1 MTEQSNSERTAP
13 ATSETNGC
21 DGSAA
26 MAESSRRHFLKKSAA
41 LAAGVTATQ
50 ALPEAAMAQG
60 ASDVELNRVLQQRR
74 ILLKGGVVLTLD
86 RGVGDFAQADVLI
99 EDGKIREVRRN
110 IVVSDDAA
118 AAIDVPGRILIP
130 GFIDTHSHSYQ
141 GILRNILS
149 NGRVDPDYNRDIIG
163 KLTPAFTPVDAYAGM
178 LSTALGMI
186 EAGTTCVV
194 DVSQVNNTPEH
205 SDALIRALQ
214 DSGIRA
220 VFGYSD
226 GKGPG
231 VQYPQD
237 IFRLQRSYFSS
248 KDQLLTLALG
258 AGPDPKV
265 FALAREVGVPI
276 IVHVRNVLPQRNDG
290 DKLLQLSRAGLLR
303 PGDEYIY
310 CLHFPGDT
318 WRLIKDNGGRVSLS
332 PPIEMTMGHAT
343 PGDSGS
349 ARQRRASQPQLRSRR
364 DALVGF
370 LHAHAID
377 RDRATLFRPA
387 TRAQRRAEPAA
398 VVDVSGGP

>member
-1 MTEQSNSERTAP
+1 
-13 ATSETNGC
+13 
-21 DGSAA
+21 
-26 MAESSRRHFLKKSAA
+26 MAESSRRHFLKASAA

-99 EDGKIREVRRN
+99 EDGKIREVRPN

-118 AAIDVPGRILIP
+118 ASIDVPGRILIP

-163 KLTPAFTPVDAYAGM
+163 KLTPAFTPADAYAGM
-178 LSTALGMI
+178 LATALGMI
-186 EAGTTCVV
+186 EMGTTGVV

-226 GKGPG
+226 GERAWRAVPAGYLPTAAELFQFKGP
-231 VQYPQD
+231 V
-237 IFRLQRSYFSS
+237 IN
-248 KDQLLTLALG
+248 A
-258 AGPDPKV
+258 
-265 FALAREVGVPI
+265 
-276 IVHVRNVLPQRNDG
+276 
-290 DKLLQLSRAGLLR
+290 RAG
-303 PGDEYIY
+303 
-310 CLHFPGDT
+310 
-318 WRLIKDNGGRVSLS
+318 GGS
-332 PPIEMTMGHAT
+332 
-343 PGDSGS
+343 
-349 ARQRRASQPQLRSRR
+349 
-364 DALVGF
+364 
-370 LHAHAID
+370 
-377 RDRATLFRPA
+377 
-387 TRAQRRAEPAA
+387 
-398 VVDVSGGP
+398 